1 MLPKINNEPL
11 FEEIIPSSKKKIQ
24 FRPFLS
30 KEHRNLLIAKA
41 SDNPVERLNSVKQIV
56 SVCVQEKLDIDSLP
70 QVDLEYLFLKIR
82 SKSVNNI
89 VEAAF
94 RDKEDNQIYK
104 FEINLDEL
112 EVVTIEDHTNK
123 IQIEEGLGLV
133 MKYPT
138 VKIIEHL
145 KGDNEV
151 DLSFDLIRNCIDVVY
166 TADEV
171 YVFAENSL
179 EEQEEFIGNLS
190 VATFDQITEF
200 FLTMPR
206 LQHNLEY
213 TNRNGKKEIITL
225 KGLDDFFIWG

>member
-190 VATFDQITEF
+190 VATFDKITEF